1 MKTER
6 LIGLLATGA
15 GPAPRA
21 AVAWRL
27 APVLAAALAASALA
41 SIAALG
47 LIPPAMWLD
56 AAPWIKLGYAASL
69 GACCA
74 WLVARLAR
82 PATQLGAAP
91 FALAAVLGAMLVLG
105 AAELALAPRGERY
118 AELMGQS
125 ALRCPW
131 AIVALSIPALAG
143 ILWALR
149 GLAPTRLHLAG
160 LYAGLL
166 AGAIGAAGYA
176 LACTEQSAAFVA
188 VWYSLGIALSGLLGG
203 ALGGRIL
210 RW

>member
-21 AVAWRL
+21 LLARRL
-27 APVLAAALAASALA
+27 APVLAAALAASAVA

-47 LIPPAMWLD
+47 LIPSAMWSG
-56 AAPWIKLGYAASL
+56 AAPWIKLGYAAGF

-82 PATQLGAAP
+82 PAAPIGAAP
-91 FALAAVLGAMLVLG
+91 YALMAVVVAMLLLG
-105 AAELALAPRGERY
+105 AAELALAPRAERY
-118 AELMGQS
+118 SYLVGQS
-125 ALRCPW
+125 AARCPW

-143 ILWALR
+143 IMWALR
-149 GLAPTRLHLAG
+149 GLAPTRLRLAG
-160 LYAGLL
+160 LCAGLL

-176 LACTEQSAAFVA
+176 LSCTEQSAAFIA
-188 VWYSLGIALSGLLGG
+188 VWYSLGIALSGVLGG
-203 ALGGRIL
+203 ALGGRVL

>member
-6 LIGLLATGA
+6 LIGLLASGA

-21 AVAWRL
+21 LVARRL
-27 APVLAAALAASALA
+27 APVLAAALAVSALA

-47 LIPPAMWLD
+47 LIPSAMWSA
-56 AAPWIKLGYAASL
+56 AAPWIKLVYAAGL
-69 GACCA
+69 GACGA

-82 PATQLGAAP
+82 PATQLEAGP
-91 FALAAVLGAMLVLG
+91 FALAAVLVAMLVLG
-105 AAELALAPRGERY
+105 AAELALAPPAERY
-118 AELMGQS
+118 SQLMGQS
-125 ALRCPW
+125 AVRCPW
-131 AIVALSIPALAG
+131 AIVALSIAPLAG
-143 ILWALR
+143 IIWALR
-149 GLAPTRLHLAG
+149 GLAPTRLRLAG
-160 LYAGLL
+160 LCAGLL

-188 VWYSLGIALSGLLGG
+188 VWYSLGIALSGLLGC